1 MKKLLFTL
9 IALTGLALFGLT
21 GCSKSGAGIDTS
33 KVESAFQA
41 VSQADKAELQN
52 ALTAIKS
59 GDYAGALASLKK
71 AAATAK
77 LTPEQ
82 QQSLKDL
89 VVQVQSKLTDGAK
102 KAVDDASK
110 AVKEGAEKAASDVQ
124 KAFNK

>member
-1 MKKLLFTL
+1 MKKLLLTL
-9 IALTGLALFGLT
+9 IALTGLALFGFT
-21 GCSKSGAGIDTS
+21 GCSKSGGGIDTS

-41 VSQADKAELQN
+41 VSQADKAELKN

-59 GDYAGALASLKK
+59 GDYAGALTSLKK
-71 AAATAK
+71 AAANVK

-89 VVQVQSKLTDGAK
+89 VAQVQSKLTESAK

-110 AVKEGAEKAASDVQ
+110 AVKEGAEKAARDAQ
-124 KAFNK
+124 KAITK